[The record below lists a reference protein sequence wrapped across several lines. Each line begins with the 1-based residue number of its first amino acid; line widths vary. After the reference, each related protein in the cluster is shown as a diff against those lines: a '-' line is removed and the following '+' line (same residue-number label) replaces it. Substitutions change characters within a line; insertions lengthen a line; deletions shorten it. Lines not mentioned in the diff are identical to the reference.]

1 MSPVTV
7 IYALSDSVGETAE
20 MIARATA
27 SQFAEG
33 SFEILRIPNIKT
45 VQQLER
51 TLREAAS
58 QRSMIC
64 HTLVN
69 PELREALK
77 AQAVVLGVPTVD
89 IMGPMLEAGQRMSG
103 QSPQLRPGLVHKLDD
118 DYFKR
123 VEAIEFAVKYD
134 DGKNPMGLK
143 KAEVVLVG
151 VSRTSKT
158 PLSMFLAH
166 KKIKVANVPLVPEVE
181 PPEQLFD
188 IPSCRIVGL
197 IIDPKKLNNIRSER
211 LRSMGLETQSMYA
224 DDKRIEEELAYAKK
238 IMSRLQCPVLD
249 VSNKAIEETAGKIL
263 QLVRENGC
271 ALRQD
276 IDG

>member
-20 MIARATA
+20 MIARAMA
-27 SQFAEG
+27 SQFEEG
-33 SFEILRIPNIKT
+33 TFEIMRVPNIKT

-51 TLREAAS
+51 TMREAAS
-58 QRSMIC
+58 QRSLIC

-69 PELREALK
+69 PELRAALK
-77 AQAVVLGVPTVD
+77 DQAIAIGVPTVD
-89 IMGPMLEAGQRMSG
+89 IMGPMLEAGQKMSG
-103 QSPQLRPGLVHKLDD
+103 MSPKLRPGLIHRLDD

-143 KAEVVLVG
+143 KAEIVLVG

-166 KKIKVANVPLVPEVE
+166 KMIKVANVPLVPEVE
-181 PPEQLFD
+181 PPEQLFE
-188 IPSCRIVGL
+188 IPTCRIVGL
-197 IIDPKKLNNIRSER
+197 IIDPKKLNNIRMER
-211 LRSMGLETQSMYA
+211 LRSMGLDAQSAYA
-224 DDKRIEEELAYAKK
+224 DDLRIEAELAYAKK
-238 IMSRLQCPVLD
+238 IMERLQCPVLD

-271 ALRQD
+271 AIRSVEA
-276 IDG
+276 

>member
-1 MSPVTV
+1 MCRVTV

-27 SQFAEG
+27 SQFEENK
-33 SFEILRIPNIKT
+33 FEIVRVPNIKT

-51 TLREAAS
+51 TLHEAAG

-77 AQAVVLGVPTVD
+77 GQAIELGIPTVD
-89 IMGPMLEAGQRMSG
+89 IMGPMIAAGQQMSG
-103 QSPQLRPGLVHKLDD
+103 LTPKLRPGLVHRLDD

-123 VEAIEFAVKYD
+123 VAAIEFAVKYD

-143 KAEVVLVG
+143 KAEIVLVG

-181 PPEQLFD
+181 PPEQLFE
-188 IPSCRIVGL
+188 IPACRIVGL
-197 IIDPKKLNNIRSER
+197 IIDPAKLNNIRLER
-211 LRSMGLETQSMYA
+211 LRSMGLDTQSSYA
-224 DDKRIEEELAYAKK
+224 DDERIEAELVYAKK
-238 IMSRLQCPVLD
+238 IMARLQCPVLD

-271 ALRQD
+271 QIKSAEV
-276 IDG
+276 

>member
-1 MSPVTV
+1 MSRVTV

-27 SQFAEG
+27 SQFEES
-33 SFEILRIPNIKT
+33 SFEIVRVPNIKT

-51 TLREAAS
+51 TLREAAG

-77 AQAVVLGVPTVD
+77 EQALELGIPTVD
-89 IMGPMLEAGQRMSG
+89 IMGPMIAAGQQMSG
-103 QSPQLRPGLVHKLDD
+103 LMPKLRPGLVHRLDD

-123 VEAIEFAVKYD
+123 VAAIEFAVKYD

-143 KAEVVLVG
+143 KAEIVLVG

-181 PPEQLFD
+181 PPEQLFE

-197 IIDPKKLNNIRSER
+197 IIDPAKLNNIRSER
-211 LRSMGLETQSMYA
+211 LRSMGLDVQSSYA
-224 DDKRIEEELAYAKK
+224 DDARIEAELEYAKK
-238 IMSRLQCPVLD
+238 IMARLQCPVLD

-271 ALRQD
+271 Q
-276 IDG
+276 IKSVEV